1 MYSPLRFLPSV
12 FRKTAPVHL
21 TFFVTRRC
29 NARCPF
35 CFYLTGEGND
45 DGHAAG
51 EGELALDEVSAMA
64 SSLGDLLWVALS
76 GGEIFLREDLVDI
89 CRVFYERN
97 RPSIML
103 LPTNGLTP
111 ERIARMTEEVLRRC
125 PQSVIAVKLSL
136 DGPPPVHDAMREVP
150 GSFQRVMESYRLL
163 GEFLE
168 KYGNFELGINTV
180 FSRENE
186 DHMDWVIEH
195 VKGME
200 RIKTH
205 TISLVRGE
213 SVEDTYKSADMQKYL
228 RAVERLEGGLR
239 DGSSPTYRFR
249 GARVKAAQ
257 DIIQRRL
264 IHRTATENRRLL
276 PCYAGRLNLVVTEG
290 GDLYPCESFRREHLM
305 GNLKD
310 FGFDVMRALESRKA
324 RAIVSRIGK
333 SCFCTHECY
342 MMTNILFNP
351 RMFPELLK
359 ETARVRGA

>member
-1 MYSPLRFLPSV
+1 MYSPLRFFPSV
-12 FRKTAPVHL
+12 FRKSAPLHL

-35 CFYLTGEGND
+35 CFYLSGEGD
-45 DGHAAG
+45 DDVRAARD
-51 EGELALDEVSAMA
+51 GELTLDEVRAMA

-76 GGEIFLREDLVDI
+76 GGEIFLRDDLIEI
-89 CRVFYERN
+89 CRVFYEKN

-111 ERIARMTEEVLRRC
+111 ERIARMTEEALRSC
-125 PQSVIAVKLSL
+125 PESVIAVKLSL

-150 GSFQRVMESYRLL
+150 GSFGKVMESYRLL
-163 GEFLE
+163 GEFLQQ
-168 KYGNFELGINTV
+168 YGNFELGVNTV
-180 FSRENE
+180 FSRENQ

-195 VKGME
+195 VQGME

-205 TISLVRGE
+205 TISLARGE
-213 SVEDTYKSADMQKYL
+213 RVEETYKNVDMGKYL
-228 RAVERLEGGLR
+228 RAVERLEEGLR

-249 GARVKAAQ
+249 GARLKAAQ

-276 PCYAGRLNLVVTEG
+276 PCYAGKLNLVVTER

-305 GNLKD
+305 GNLRD
-310 FGFDVMRALESRKA
+310 FGFDVARALASRKA
-324 RAIVSRIGK
+324 REIVSHIGK

-351 RMFPELLK
+351 RMFPQLLK
-359 ETARVRGA
+359 ETARVRGG

>member
-1 MYSPLRFLPSV
+1 MYSPLRFFPSV
-12 FRKTAPVHL
+12 FRKSAPLHL

-35 CFYLTGEGND
+35 CFYLSGEGD
-45 DGHAAG
+45 DDVRAARD
-51 EGELALDEVSAMA
+51 GELTLDEVRAMA

-76 GGEIFLREDLVDI
+76 GGEIFLRDDLIEI
-89 CRVFYERN
+89 CRVFYEKN

-111 ERIARMTEEVLRRC
+111 ERIARMTEEALRSC
-125 PQSVIAVKLSL
+125 PESVIAVKLSL
-136 DGPPPVHDAMREVP
+136 DGPPPVHDAMREVA
-150 GSFQRVMESYRLL
+150 GSFGKVMESYRLL
-163 GEFLE
+163 GEFLQ
-168 KYGNFELGINTV
+168 KYGNFELGVNTV

-195 VKGME
+195 VQGME
-200 RIKTH
+200 KIRTH
-205 TISLVRGE
+205 TISLARGE
-213 SVEDTYKSADMQKYL
+213 RVEETYRNVDMGKYL
-228 RAVERLEGGLR
+228 QAVERLEGGLR

-310 FGFDVMRALESRKA
+310 FGFDVGRALASRQA
-324 RAIVSRIGK
+324 REIISRIRAD
-333 SCFCTHECY
+333 CFCTHECY

-351 RMFPELLK
+351 RMFPQLLK
-359 ETARVRGA
+359 ETVRVRGG